1 MDLHRF
7 SAFDYMKLVVGSALV
22 AAAFQFFTFPNSIV
36 SGGVTGIAQIIRLL
50 TGIPVGVLSILIN
63 IPIFY
68 LGWRHRLGTRRLI
81 LALCVMA
88 LISVLIDTLALT
100 GLVVTDEPMLGAVYG
115 GVLNGAGYGLIY
127 TTGTTGGG
135 TDIVAK
141 MLRRRYPYINFGTLL
156 FGTLMAASPTVRA
169 AVARWFTEYSETG
182 ENQWLSYFFT
192 GDIVYTSEDEPMP
205 VFTITALPEGYEE
218 RADKRARFA
227 STIAASFYYKA
238 DEGEDYSISL
248 TYTYMQDD
256 TRWHYPADPERYVYR
271 PVAVNGHE
279 GMLGIYREENGSERC
294 NSIIWMDEETNFQ
307 FQISFAWEE
316 LQLTENELIAMAE
329 SVQMQES

>member
-1 MDLHRF
+1 MSSNMDELLRRALMEANALDAEEI
-7 SAFDYMKLVVGSALV
+7 SAPPGRSAHY
-22 AAAFQFFTFPNSIV
+22 QRE
-36 SGGVTGIAQIIRLL
+36 RLRL
-50 TGIPVGVLSILIN
+50 CASP
-63 IPIFY
+63 F
-68 LGWRHRLGTRRLI
+68 GWARQQ
-81 LALCVMA
+81 
-88 LISVLIDTLALT
+88 
-100 GLVVTDEPMLGAVYG
+100 
-115 GVLNGAGYGLIY
+115 
-127 TTGTTGGG
+127 
-135 TDIVAK
+135 AK
-141 MLRRRYPYINFGTLL
+141 PLWKRMLRGAACFLLIGTLL

-256 TRWHYPADPERYVYR
+256 TRWHYPADPERYAYR
-271 PVAVNGHE
+271 PVTVNSHD
-279 GMLGIYREENGSERC
+279 GMLGIYREEDGSERC

-316 LQLTENELIAMAE
+316 LQFTEDELIAMAE
-329 SVQMQES
+329 SVQMQEG

>member
-1 MDLHRF
+1 MSSNMDEL
-7 SAFDYMKLVVGSALV
+7 
-22 AAAFQFFTFPNSIV
+22 
-36 SGGVTGIAQIIRLL
+36 
-50 TGIPVGVLSILIN
+50 
-63 IPIFY
+63 
-68 LGWRHRLGTRRLI
+68 
-81 LALCVMA
+81 
-88 LISVLIDTLALT
+88 
-100 GLVVTDEPMLGAVYG
+100 
-115 GVLNGAGYGLIY
+115 
-127 TTGTTGGG
+127 
-135 TDIVAK
+135 
-141 MLRRRYPYINFGTLL
+141 LRRA
-156 FGTLMAASPTVRA
+156 LMEANALDAEEISAPPGRSAHYQRERLRLCASPFGWARQQAKPLWKRMVRA

>member
-1 MDLHRF
+1 MSSNMDELLRRALMEANALDAEEI
-7 SAFDYMKLVVGSALV
+7 SAPPGRSAHY
-22 AAAFQFFTFPNSIV
+22 QRE
-36 SGGVTGIAQIIRLL
+36 RLRL
-50 TGIPVGVLSILIN
+50 CASP
-63 IPIFY
+63 F
-68 LGWRHRLGTRRLI
+68 GWARQQ
-81 LALCVMA
+81 
-88 LISVLIDTLALT
+88 
-100 GLVVTDEPMLGAVYG
+100 
-115 GVLNGAGYGLIY
+115 
-127 TTGTTGGG
+127 
-135 TDIVAK
+135 AK
-141 MLRRRYPYINFGTLL
+141 PLWKRMLRGAACFLLIGTLL

-205 VFTITALPEGYEE
+205 VFTIT
-218 RADKRARFA
+218 
-227 STIAASFYYKA
+227 ASFYYKA

>member
-1 MDLHRF
+1 MEKIKNICRDLGR
-7 SAFDYMKLVVGSALV
+7 AFTIGLLSGG
-22 AAAFQFFTFPNSIV
+22 AAAAVLLLGGFLFGGFTF
-36 SGGVTGIAQIIRLL
+36 
-50 TGIPVGVLSILIN
+50 
-63 IPIFY
+63 
-68 LGWRHRLGTRRLI
+68 
-81 LALCVMA
+81 
-88 LISVLIDTLALT
+88 
-100 GLVVTDEPMLGAVYG
+100 
-115 GVLNGAGYGLIY
+115 
-127 TTGTTGGG
+127 
-135 TDIVAK
+135 
-141 MLRRRYPYINFGTLL
+141 
-156 FGTLMAASPTVRA
+156 RA
-169 AVARWFTEYSETG
+169 ALEAVKDGLLLIAALLLPARA
-182 ENQWLSYFFT
+182 
-192 GDIVYTSEDEPMP
+192 
-205 VFTITALPEGYEE
+205 ALPEGYEE

-227 STIAASFYYKA
+227 STIAASFYYKD

>member
-1 MDLHRF
+1 
-7 SAFDYMKLVVGSALV
+7 
-22 AAAFQFFTFPNSIV
+22 
-36 SGGVTGIAQIIRLL
+36 
-50 TGIPVGVLSILIN
+50 
-63 IPIFY
+63 
-68 LGWRHRLGTRRLI
+68 
-81 LALCVMA
+81 
-88 LISVLIDTLALT
+88 
-100 GLVVTDEPMLGAVYG
+100 
-115 GVLNGAGYGLIY
+115 
-127 TTGTTGGG
+127 
-135 TDIVAK
+135 
-141 MLRRRYPYINFGTLL
+141 MLRGAACFLLIGTLL
-156 FGTLMAASPTVRA
+156 FGTLMEASPTVRA